1 MADYDSE
8 ILRKLQ
14 LTILEILKDIDKV
27 CKENDIEY
35 SKQLT
40 CLFDRNL
47 IHSHAF

>member
-35 SKQLT
+35 LEG
-40 CLFDRNL
+40 CLL
-47 IHSHAF
+47 VGLKLYK